1 MTSCKICK
9 NNTVEIFDLGFCPP
23 SNLLLDKIQLNQEEN
38 TFPLKLQFCN
48 KCKLCQLLD
57 LNYDLKLF
65 QKDYPYLSSM
75 SETFLNHASK
85 YSNDVIKRF
94 NLDKNDFVIEVA
106 SNDGY
111 LLKNFK
117 KKGIPALG
125 IEPTEIAANLSKKI
139 GIKVVKKFLTED
151 SSKEI
156 TNKYGKAKLVIANNV
171 LAHVPNLIDFR
182 NGILNLINNDGIC
195 TIEVPHI
202 MELIKEGTFD
212 TIYHEHYYY
221 FSLISLVNLFK
232 GTNYEIFDVEKIK
245 THGGSLRIFISRK
258 GNFQINSSV
267 KKIISLENKY
277 NMKNINSYK
286 KIESKAL
293 KCRQNLLEF
302 LLKAKKSKKNVYC
315 YGAAAKGN
323 TLLNFSK
330 VDSFLIKGVFDKSP
344 PKKGKFCPGSH
355 IPILDEKNIE
365 DFDIDFMI
373 LIPWNIKKELY
384 DFLKPRIPNCKF
396 FTVVPTLKEL
406 K

>member
-1 MTSCKICK
+1 MTSCKLC
-9 NNTVEIFDLGFCPP
+9 NNKTSEILDLGFSPP
-23 SNLLLDKIQLNQEEN
+23 SNLLLDKYQLNQEEN
-38 TFPLKLQFCN
+38 TFPLRLQFCK

-65 QKDYPYLSSM
+65 QEDYPYLSSM

-85 YSNDVIKRF
+85 YVNEVTKRF
-94 NLDKNDFVIEVA
+94 NLNENDFVIEVA

-117 KKGIPALG
+117 KKGIPSLG
-125 IEPTEIAANLSKKI
+125 IEPTEIAAKLSKEI
-139 GIKVVKKFLTED
+139 GIEVEKKFLTEA

-156 TNKYGKAKLVIANNV
+156 YKKYGKARLVIANNV

-182 NGILNLINNDGIC
+182 NGILNLIKNDGIC

-221 FSLISLVNLFK
+221 FSLISLINLFK
-232 GTNYEIFDVEKIK
+232 ETNYEIFDVEKIK
-245 THGGSLRIFISRK
+245 THGGSLRIFISKK
-258 GNFQINSSV
+258 GNFRIKNSV
-267 KKIISLENKY
+267 KKLLQLETRQ
-277 NMKNINSYK
+277 NMKNIESYK
-286 KIESKAL
+286 KIENKAL
-293 KCRQNLLEF
+293 KCRESLLDF

-323 TLLNFSK
+323 TLFNFSK
-330 VDSFLIKGVFDKSP
+330 VDNYFIKGIFDKSP
-344 PKKGKFCPGSH
+344 PKKGKFSPGSH
-355 IPILDEKNIE
+355 IPILDEKKIE

-373 LIPWNIKKELY
+373 LIPWNIKDELY
-384 DFLKPRIPNCKF
+384 NFLKPRIPRCKF
-396 FTVVPTLKEL
+396 YTVVPTLKEL

>member
-1 MTSCKICK
+1 
-9 NNTVEIFDLGFCPP
+9 
-23 SNLLLDKIQLNQEEN
+23 
-38 TFPLKLQFCN
+38 
-48 KCKLCQLLD
+48 
-57 LNYDLKLF
+57 
-65 QKDYPYLSSM
+65 M
-75 SETFLNHASK
+75 SETFLDHASK
-85 YSNDVIKRF
+85 YSKDVIKRF
-94 NLDKNDFVIEVA
+94 NLDENDFVIEVA

-111 LLKNFK
+111 LLKNFQE
-117 KKGIPALG
+117 KGIPALG

-139 GIKVVKKFLTED
+139 GIKVEKKFLTEA

-156 TNKYGKAKLVIANNV
+156 TKKYGKAKLVIANNV

-182 NGILNLINNDGIC
+182 NGILNLINNNGIC

-221 FSLISLVNLFK
+221 FSLISLINLFK
-232 GTNYEIFDVEKIK
+232 ETGFEIFDVEKIK
-245 THGGSLRIFISRK
+245 THGGSLRIFVSKK
-258 GNFQINSSV
+258 GNFQVNSSV
-267 KKIISLENKY
+267 KKIISLENKN
-277 NMKNINSYK
+277 NMKDVKSYK
-286 KIESKAL
+286 KIKSKAF

-302 LLKAKKSKKNVYC
+302 LINAKKTKKNVYC

-330 VDSFLIKGVFDKSP
+330 VDSYLIKGIFDKSP

-384 DFLKPRIPNCKF
+384 DFLKPRIPSCKF
-396 FTVVPTLKEL
+396 YTVVPTLKEL